1 MEQEKKELVA
11 RGYQFYC
18 KGKEYYARN
27 EIEGALIN
35 FLLALNTF
43 DILKKLHVP
52 GTASKDLKDLTLKCP
67 LTENIDTAIDTLT
80 RYISPLQ
87 DQLKRLKSTR
97 GTADEDDNDCS
108 TVANYI
114 RKADDM
120 ITFDDISGQETT
132 KSQLKSCLLY
142 PLLYTRLF
150 PQLSKGILLYGAP
163 GTGKTMFAKAFV
175 TELEM
180 TAKEAKEDISIILY
194 TPTGADLKGK
204 YVGETEKNI
213 SKYFECAATRATEC
227 QTAKKSGRAIS
238 VIFMDEIEAIA
249 GNRDD
254 DSTGMMTNS
263 VNTLL
268 QKMDGVNSYANV
280 IVMAATNY
288 PWKLDEAV
296 LRRFDT
302 KIHVTLPEVEDIIL
316 LLKTEIVK
324 KYFKPILRK
333 EEEKTLVPDL
343 PDPSAC
349 PIRPGFKE
357 RDDIA
362 KMFNTYREEYF
373 KDFEESDIRQ
383 YAKKLFPRYSAGDI
397 ANICK
402 WVFRKM
408 GGRALK
414 DNRWDIHNKSL
425 AFSEKY
431 ALYDPDN
438 GQELG
443 DSVIPQE
450 DTQVPKEITI
460 EGEVWIHSE
469 YVVPVLRREGLKD
482 FKDMN
487 QKLDFIRSFYSLN
500 TQNNKSY
507 ECFYVQKEFIKA
519 KIEKNMKDVP
529 ANFELLVKQTID
541 MVNITAKQASFKPSF
556 YVRLKCRYAQS
567 WSDLYS
573 TSKNKVKHFYRTLW
587 MNYTAIDE
595 SDAINAPPVLPK
607 DAGVFYVPSAFYIE
621 QPGENTFKS
630 LIPGEIEQ
638 QGDIF
643 SGSSIE
649 RIELFDESAP
659 IFSAFKRGLLYIPD
673 DVEYK
678 KMYKTSFSP
687 YGVIVNQIKDGKIAD
702 MIDFLEA
709 VLRMG
714 EKNIL
719 KIELKVDLMPRKEK
733 LKEDISN
740 KYKLN
745 LKFTID
751 DFYNAIN
758 TGKTDTIKPTVAPT
772 KLALLKKYE
781 QTGLLSKEDLTKAKD
796 APSTSG

>member
-18 KGKEYYARN
+18 KGKEYYTRN
-27 EIEGALIN
+27 EVEGALIN

-52 GTASKDLKDLTLKCP
+52 TTSLSKDLKDLTLKCP
-67 LTENIDTAIDTLT
+67 LTENIDSAIDTLT
-80 RYISPLQ
+80 RYIAPLQ

-97 GTADEDDNDCS
+97 ATAEEDDNDCS
-108 TVANYI
+108 TVSNYT
-114 RKADDM
+114 RKVDDM

-180 TAKEAKEDISIILY
+180 TAKEAGEDISIILY

-204 YVGETEKNI
+204 YVGDTEKNI
-213 SKYFECAATRATEC
+213 SKYFDCAATRATEC
-227 QTAKKSGRAIS
+227 QTAKKNGRAIS

-268 QKMDGVNSYANV
+268 QKMDGVNSYKNV

-288 PWKLDEAV
+288 PWKLDEAI

-302 KIHVTLPEVEDIIL
+302 KIHVTLPAVEDIIL

-333 EEEKTLVPDL
+333 DDEEKTLEEPL
-343 PDPSAC
+343 PDPTAC
-349 PIRPGFKE
+349 PTSPGFKE
-357 RDDIA
+357 REDIA
-362 KMFNTYREEYF
+362 QMFDSYREEYF
-373 KDFEESDIRQ
+373 KDFEEADIRQ
-383 YAKKLFPRYSAGDI
+383 YAKKLYPRYSAGDV

-408 GGRALK
+408 GARALK
-414 DNRWDIHNKSL
+414 DNRWDIHHKKLQLN
-425 AFSEKY
+425 EKY

-450 DTQVPKEITI
+450 DTNVPKEITI
-460 EGEVWIHSE
+460 DGEVWIHSD
-469 YVVPVLRREGLKD
+469 YVVPILRREGLKE

-519 KIEKNMKDVP
+519 KIEKKNDVP
-529 ANFELLVKQTID
+529 ETFELLVKQTID
-541 MVNITAKQASFKPSF
+541 MVNITAKRSSFKPSF
-556 YVRLKCRYAQS
+556 YVLLKCSYEQTYGE
-567 WSDLYS
+567 LYS
-573 TSKNKVKHFYRTLW
+573 KSKNKMKHLYRSLW
-587 MNYTAIDE
+587 NNYTAIDE
-595 SDAINAPPVLPK
+595 DDVNAPPALPK
-607 DAGVFYVPSAFYIE
+607 DAGAFYVPTAFYIE
-621 QPGENTFKS
+621 QATDGDSFTFKS
-630 LIPGEIEQ
+630 YSTILEN
-638 QGDIF
+638 
-643 SGSSIE
+643 
-649 RIELFDESAP
+649 FDESP
-659 IFSAFKRGLLYIPD
+659 LFFAFKRGLLYIPD
-673 DVEYK
+673 DAEYRK
-678 KMYKTSFSP
+678 LYKTSHSY
-687 YGVIVNQIKDGKIAD
+687 YGKQVNEIQDGKIID
-702 MIDFLEA
+702 MIDFLES
-709 VLRMG
+709 VLKTG
-714 EKNIL
+714 
-719 KIELKVDLMPRKEK
+719 KIQQYKVEMKIDLTPRKEK
-733 LKEDISN
+733 LKASDISN

-745 LKFTID
+745 LKFSID

-772 KLALLKKYE
+772 KLALLQKYE
-781 QTGLLSKEDLTKAKD
+781 QTGLLSKEDLTKAKEELK
-796 APSTSG
+796 